1 MSRPARR
8 ILIGVAAAFALLIL
22 LMVLVPVLFAGKIS
36 DRAKTEVN
44 RTLLA
49 KVDWRSVG
57 LGFFHDFPNLT
68 LTLEDFSIL
77 GIGKFQG
84 DTLAAIPRFRV
95 VVDLPSA
102 IRAGL
107 GGSTPIVVRAI
118 ELDHPRL
125 ALKALDDTT
134 ANWNITRPDTTKA
147 QPAEASKPM
156 ALSLKRFQ
164 LTDAHIT
171 FDNQA
176 ARLKAAIVGL
186 SQTLS
191 GDFSQ
196 QQVAVETRAHAD
208 TATVE
213 FAGITYLNHV
223 RVDLSVDAAADM
235 VKKAVTLKQSGLRL
249 NDLTLALAGSAA
261 SVGDDLD
268 LDLTFG
274 APKTDFKSILSLVP
288 AVYAKDFA
296 TVKTTGSLALS
307 GNVKGKYGK
316 TAFPAFN
323 LRTKVDNATFRYPDL
338 PLPARDIFLDLG
350 ITNPGGSADNTTVNL
365 SRLHVV
371 LGKNPLD
378 ATLLLRTPISDP
390 DVDARMQG
398 TVDLADLR
406 RTIKMDSVQQ
416 LAGVISANA
425 AVRTRMSYVDKG
437 QYDKVAA
444 RGTVDIRDLSVK
456 SQALPHPLGITQASL
471 VLAPEKAQLKSFSG
485 TVGSSDLRASGT
497 LENLLGYVFRDDD
510 LKGSASLAS
519 NKFVLD
525 EWQSGEGEL
534 KVIPVPPKIDF
545 ALDATVSQLLYDKL
559 VMRDAHG
566 KLRIKDQ
573 RITLENFSLN
583 TLGGSIAMTGYY
595 ETKDTTKP
603 TFDMGLKLQKI
614 DIPTA
619 FAQLTTVKMLAPVA
633 EYAKGSFST
642 DVQMKGALGENMMPL
657 LQGVTGGGSLLT
669 SKVLIQDFPALQKAA
684 AVTKLSFL
692 NNPTLNPINSG
703 FDISG
708 GRLHVKPFSVAL
720 AGTKM
725 DVSGSN
731 GLDQSLDY
739 DLKLQVPQSLIGA
752 GNDALAG
759 LASKAGL
766 NLKSTPT
773 VALGLKVGGSV
784 TSPSV
789 SADLAGA
796 ASSVTTAT
804 TEAVK
809 EAATEKVTAT
819 VDSAKLKAIA
829 EAEKQAKK
837 IRADAKSLAAKV
849 KKEGYLQADS
859 VAAKGGTGLGAVAA
873 NAAASQL
880 RKETDSKSATII
892 REANAKADSLVAQ
905 AKR

>member
-1 MSRPARR
+1 MNRSARR
-8 ILIGVAAAFALLIL
+8 ILIGVGVGLALLL
-22 LMVLVPVLFAGKIS
+22 LLLVLVPVLFAGKIS
-36 DRAKTEVN
+36 DRVKTQLN

-49 KVDWRSVG
+49 RVDWRSAG

-68 LTLEDFSIL
+68 LTLDDFSIV
-77 GIGKFQG
+77 GVGKFQG
-84 DTLAAIPRFRV
+84 DTLAAIPRFRI

-107 GGSTPIVVRAI
+107 GGSAPIVVRAI
-118 ELDHPRL
+118 ELDRPRL

-147 QPAEASKPM
+147 KTAEAGKPM

-164 LTDAHIT
+164 LADAHIT

-196 QQVAVETRAHAD
+196 NQVAVATRAHAD

-249 NDLTLALAGSAA
+249 NDLTLALSGSAA
-261 SVGDDLD
+261 SVGDDLA

-365 SRLHVV
+365 SRLHLV
-371 LGKNPLD
+371 LGKNPVD
-378 ATLLLRTPISDP
+378 ATLVLRTPISDP

-406 RTIKMDSVQQ
+406 RTIKLDNVQQ
-416 LAGVISANA
+416 LAGVVSADA

-437 QYDKVAA
+437 QYDRVAA

-456 SQALPHPLGITQASL
+456 SKALPHPLGITQASL
-471 VLAPEKAQLKSFSG
+471 VLAPERAQLKSFSG

-525 EWQSGEGEL
+525 EWRSGEGEL
-534 KVIPVPPKIDF
+534 TVIPVPPKIDF
-545 ALDATVSQLLYDKL
+545 ALDATVKRAPVRQAGDERRPREAPDQGPADHPGELLAQHPGRQHRAHRVL
-559 VMRDAHG
+559 RDQGHHQAHLRHGAQAAEDRHPHGLRPAHHGPDAGAGGEVRRG
-566 KLRIKDQ
+566 KLHHRRPDEGRAGTEHDAAAPGGDRRGEPADLQGADPGLPAAGEGGRGHQAQLPERPDPQPDQ
-573 RITLENFSLN
+573 LGIRHQGGTAPREAV
-583 TLGGSIAMTGYY
+583 LGGAGGDEDGRVGIQRAG
-595 ETKDTTKP
+595 
-603 TFDMGLKLQKI
+603 
-614 DIPTA
+614 
-619 FAQLTTVKMLAPVA
+619 PVA
-633 EYAKGSFST
+633 GLRPQAPGSPEP
-642 DVQMKGALGENMMPL
+642 DRRRQRRARRARLE
-657 LQGVTGGGSLLT
+657 GGSRPRGGADRWRSASRWAAT
-669 SKVLIQDFPALQKAA
+669 SPALRSA
-684 AVTKLSFL
+684 
-692 NNPTLNPINSG
+692 PT
-703 FDISG
+703 
-708 GRLHVKPFSVAL
+708 
-720 AGTKM
+720 
-725 DVSGSN
+725 
-731 GLDQSLDY
+731 
-739 DLKLQVPQSLIGA
+739 
-752 GNDALAG
+752 
-759 LASKAGL
+759 
-766 NLKSTPT
+766 
-773 VALGLKVGGSV
+773 
-784 TSPSV
+784 
-789 SADLAGA
+789 SAPR
-796 ASSVTTAT
+796 
-804 TEAVK
+804 
-809 EAATEKVTAT
+809 
-819 VDSAKLKAIA
+819 
-829 EAEKQAKK
+829 
-837 IRADAKSLAAKV
+837 RA
-849 KKEGYLQADS
+849 
-859 VAAKGGTGLGAVAA
+859 
-873 NAAASQL
+873 
-880 RKETDSKSATII
+880 R
-892 REANAKADSLVAQ
+892 
-905 AKR
+905 

>member
-1 MSRPARR
+1 MNRPARR
-8 ILIGVAAAFALLIL
+8 ILIGVAAVFALLL
-22 LMVLVPVLFAGKIS
+22 LLLVLVPVLFAGKIS
-36 DRAKTEVN
+36 DRVKTELN

-49 KVDWRSVG
+49 KVDWSSAG

-68 LTLEDFSIL
+68 LTLEHFSIV

-84 DTLAAIPRFRV
+84 DTLAAIPRFQV
-95 VVDLPSA
+95 VVDLASA

-107 GGSTPIVVRAI
+107 GGSAPIVVRAI
-118 ELDHPRL
+118 DLDRPRL
-125 ALKALDDTT
+125 ALKALDDST
-134 ANWNITRPDTTKA
+134 ANWNITRPDTTKQTA
-147 QPAEASKPM
+147 QAGKPM

-164 LTDAHIT
+164 LTDARIT
-171 FDNQA
+171 FDNEA

-196 QQVAVETRAHAD
+196 DQVAVETRAHAD

-249 NDLTLALAGSAA
+249 NDLTLALSGSAA

-307 GNVKGKYGK
+307 GKVKGKYGK

-338 PLPARDIFLDLG
+338 PLPARDIFVDLG

-365 SRLHVV
+365 SRLHMV

-378 ATLLLRTPISDP
+378 AVLVLRTPISDP

-406 RTIKMDSVQQ
+406 RTIKLDNVQQ

-456 SQALPHPLGITQASL
+456 SKALPHPLGITQASL
-471 VLAPEKAQLKSFSG
+471 VLAPERAQLKSFSG

-545 ALDATVSQLLYDKL
+545 ALDATVKQLLYTNL
-559 VMRDAHG
+559 VMSDAHG

-633 EYAKGSFST
+633 QYAKGSFST
-642 DVQMKGALGENMMPL
+642 DLQLKGALGENMMPL
-657 LQGVTGGGSLLT
+657 LKGVTGAGSLQT
-669 SKVLIQDFPALQKAA
+669 SKVLIQDFPVLEKAA

-692 NNPTLNPINSG
+692 SNPTLNAINSG
-703 FDISG
+703 FDING
-708 GRLHVKPFSVAL
+708 GRLHVKPFTVAL

-725 DVSGSN
+725 EVSGSN

-766 NLKSTPT
+766 DLKSAPT
-773 VALGLKVGGSV
+773 VALGLKVGGTV

-789 SADLAGA
+789 SADVGA
-796 ASSVTTAT
+796 AAGSVATAAT
-804 TEAVK
+804 DAVK
-809 EAATEKVTAT
+809 EAATQKVTAT
-819 VDSAKLKAIA
+819 VDSAKLKAVA
-829 EAEKQAKK
+829 EAEKQAAK

-849 KKEGYLQADS
+849 KKEGYQQADS
-859 VAAKGGTGLGAVAA
+859 IAAKGGTGLGAVAS
-873 NAAASQL
+873 NAAASRL
-880 RKETDSKSATII
+880 RKETDSKSASII
-892 REANAKADSLVAQ
+892 REANAKADSLIAQ

>member
-1 MSRPARR
+1 
-8 ILIGVAAAFALLIL
+8 
-22 LMVLVPVLFAGKIS
+22 
-36 DRAKTEVN
+36 
-44 RTLLA
+44 
-49 KVDWRSVG
+49 
-57 LGFFHDFPNLT
+57 
-68 LTLEDFSIL
+68 
-77 GIGKFQG
+77 
-84 DTLAAIPRFRV
+84 
-95 VVDLPSA
+95 
-102 IRAGL
+102 
-107 GGSTPIVVRAI
+107 
-118 ELDHPRL
+118 
-125 ALKALDDTT
+125 
-134 ANWNITRPDTTKA
+134 
-147 QPAEASKPM
+147 
-156 ALSLKRFQ
+156 
-164 LTDAHIT
+164 
-171 FDNQA
+171 
-176 ARLKAAIVGL
+176 
-186 SQTLS
+186 
-191 GDFSQ
+191 
-196 QQVAVETRAHAD
+196 VAVETRAHAD

-249 NDLTLALAGSAA
+249 NDLTLALSGSAA

-371 LGKNPLD
+371 LGKNPVD
-378 ATLLLRTPISDP
+378 ATLVLRTPISDP

-406 RTIKMDSVQQ
+406 RTIKLDNVQQ
-416 LAGVISANA
+416 LAGVVSADA

-437 QYDKVAA
+437 QYDRVAA

-456 SQALPHPLGITQASL
+456 SKALPHPLGITQASL
-471 VLAPEKAQLKSFSG
+471 VLAPERAQLKSFSG

-510 LKGSASLAS
+510 LKGSATLAS

-534 KVIPVPPKIDF
+534 TVIPVPPKIDF
-545 ALDATVSQLLYDKL
+545 ALDATVKQLLYDKL
-559 VMRDAHG
+559 VMNDARG

-583 TLGGSIAMTGYY
+583 TLGGSIALTGYY

-619 FAQLTTVKMLAPVA
+619 FAQLTTVQMLAPVA
-633 EYAKGSFST
+633 KYAKGSFST
-642 DVQMKGALGENMMPL
+642 DVQMKGALGQNMMPL

-669 SKVLIQDFPALQKAA
+669 SKVLIQDFPLLEQAA
-684 AVTKLSFL
+684 AVTKLNFL
-692 NNPTLNPINSG
+692 NDPTLNPINKG
-703 FDISG
+703 FDLNG

-766 NLKSTPT
+766 DLKAAPT
-773 VALGLKVGGSV
+773 VALGIKVGGSV

-789 SADLAGA
+789 SADIGSA
-796 ASSVTTAT
+796 ATSVTTAAT
-804 TEAVK
+804 DAVK
-809 EAATEKVTAT
+809 EAATQKVTAT

-829 EAEKQAKK
+829 EAEKQAAKM
-837 IRADAKSLAAKV
+837 RADAKSLSAKV

-859 VAAKGGTGLGAVAA
+859 IAAKGGTGLGAVAA

-880 RKETDSKSATII
+880 RKETDSKSAKILS
-892 REANAKADSLVAQ
+892 EANARADSLIAQ

>member
-1 MSRPARR
+1 MNRSARR
-8 ILIGVAAAFALLIL
+8 ILIGVGAVVALLL
-22 LMVLVPVLFAGKIS
+22 LLLVLVPVLFAGKIS
-36 DRAKTEVN
+36 DRVKTELN

-49 KVDWRSVG
+49 RVDWRSAG

-68 LTLEDFSIL
+68 LTLDDFSIV
-77 GIGKFQG
+77 GVGKFQG
-84 DTLAAIPRFRV
+84 DTLAAIPRFRI
-95 VVDLPSA
+95 VVDLASA

-107 GGSTPIVVRAI
+107 GGSAPIVVRAI
-118 ELDHPRL
+118 ELDRPRL

-147 QPAEASKPM
+147 KPAEAGKPM

-196 QQVAVETRAHAD
+196 DQVAVETRAHAD

-249 NDLTLALAGSAA
+249 NDLTLALSGSAA

-371 LGKNPLD
+371 LGKNPVD
-378 ATLLLRTPISDP
+378 ATLVLRTPISDP

-406 RTIKMDSVQQ
+406 RTIKLDNVQQ
-416 LAGVISANA
+416 LAGVVSADA

-437 QYDKVAA
+437 QYDRVAA

-456 SQALPHPLGITQASL
+456 SKALPHPLGITQASL
-471 VLAPEKAQLKSFSG
+471 VLAPERAQLKSFSG

-510 LKGSASLAS
+510 LKGSATLAS

-534 KVIPVPPKIDF
+534 TVIPVPPKIDF
-545 ALDATVSQLLYDKL
+545 ALDATVKQLLYDKL
-559 VMRDAHG
+559 VMNDARG

-583 TLGGSIAMTGYY
+583 TLGGSIALTGYY

-619 FAQLTTVKMLAPVA
+619 FAQLTTVQMLAPVA
-633 EYAKGSFST
+633 KYAKGSFST
-642 DVQMKGALGENMMPL
+642 DVQMKGALGQNMMPL

-669 SKVLIQDFPALQKAA
+669 SKVLIQDFPVLEKAA
-684 AVTKLSFL
+684 AVTKLNFL
-692 NNPTLNPINSG
+692 NNPTLSPINSG
-703 FDISG
+703 FDING

-766 NLKSTPT
+766 DLKAAPT
-773 VALGLKVGGSV
+773 VALGIKVGGSV

-789 SADLAGA
+789 SADIGSA
-796 ASSVTTAT
+796 ATSVTTAAT
-804 TEAVK
+804 DAVK
-809 EAATEKVTAT
+809 EAATQKVTAT

-829 EAEKQAKK
+829 EAEKQAAK
-837 IRADAKSLAAKV
+837 IRADAKSLSAKV

-880 RKETDSKSATII
+880 RKETDSKSAKIL
-892 REANAKADSLVAQ
+892 REANARADSLIAQ

>member
-1 MSRPARR
+1 MNRSARR
-8 ILIGVAAAFALLIL
+8 ILIGVGVGLGLLL
-22 LMVLVPVLFAGKIS
+22 LLLVLVPVLFAGKIS
-36 DRAKTEVN
+36 DRVKTELN

-49 KVDWRSVG
+49 KVDWSSAG

-68 LTLEDFSIL
+68 LTLDAFSIV
-77 GIGKFQG
+77 GVGKFQG
-84 DTLAAIPRFRV
+84 DTLAAIPRFRI
-95 VVDLPSA
+95 VVDLASA

-107 GGSTPIVVRAI
+107 GGSAPIVVRAI
-118 ELDHPRL
+118 ELDRPRL

-134 ANWNITRPDTTKA
+134 ANWNITRPDTAKA
-147 QPAEASKPM
+147 KPAEAGKPM
-156 ALSLKRFQ
+156 ALSLKRFE
-164 LTDAHIT
+164 LADAHIT

-196 QQVAVETRAHAD
+196 DQVAIETRAHAD

-249 NDLTLALAGSAA
+249 NDLTLALSGSAA

-365 SRLHVV
+365 RRLHVV
-371 LGKNPLD
+371 LGKNPVD
-378 ATLLLRTPISDP
+378 ATLVLRTPISDP

-406 RTIKMDSVQQ
+406 RTIKLDNVQQ
-416 LAGVISANA
+416 LAGVVSADA

-437 QYDKVAA
+437 QYDRVAA

-456 SQALPHPLGITQASL
+456 SKALPHPLGITQASL
-471 VLAPEKAQLKSFSG
+471 VLAPERAQLKSFSG

-519 NKFVLD
+519 YK
-525 EWQSGEGEL
+525 
-534 KVIPVPPKIDF
+534 
-545 ALDATVSQLLYDKL
+545 
-559 VMRDAHG
+559 
-566 KLRIKDQ
+566 
-573 RITLENFSLN
+573 
-583 TLGGSIAMTGYY
+583 
-595 ETKDTTKP
+595 
-603 TFDMGLKLQKI
+603 
-614 DIPTA
+614 
-619 FAQLTTVKMLAPVA
+619 
-633 EYAKGSFST
+633 ST
-642 DVQMKGALGENMMPL
+642 
-657 LQGVTGGGSLLT
+657 
-669 SKVLIQDFPALQKAA
+669 
-684 AVTKLSFL
+684 
-692 NNPTLNPINSG
+692 
-703 FDISG
+703 SG
-708 GRLHVKPFSVAL
+708 GAAR
-720 AGTKM
+720 
-725 DVSGSN
+725 
-731 GLDQSLDY
+731 
-739 DLKLQVPQSLIGA
+739 
-752 GNDALAG
+752 
-759 LASKAGL
+759 AS
-766 NLKSTPT
+766 
-773 VALGLKVGGSV
+773 
-784 TSPSV
+784 
-789 SADLAGA
+789 
-796 ASSVTTAT
+796 
-804 TEAVK
+804 
-809 EAATEKVTAT
+809 
-819 VDSAKLKAIA
+819 
-829 EAEKQAKK
+829 
-837 IRADAKSLAAKV
+837 
-849 KKEGYLQADS
+849 
-859 VAAKGGTGLGAVAA
+859 
-873 NAAASQL
+873 
-880 RKETDSKSATII
+880 
-892 REANAKADSLVAQ
+892 
-905 AKR
+905 